1 MWRNRAAPDAEEAA
15 DVDPEAEAAA
25 IGRLRRVVGRAD
37 GRDVAEAAAT
47 AAAPECFA
55 GTDLAGNG
63 FAVLGVALE
72 ASAQVISD
80 AVDDLS
86 FEPGHDPE
94 QLNAAR
100 AALMSARDRLGE
112 ELGWLPEM
120 SPALTAQ
127 VRAGLKAGDVAAV
140 TAARDATIG
149 LARLNLSLALAV
161 AVPGEVERAVR
172 VITDGQAW
180 DSNATLGLLGEA
192 RARAGFRP
200 IDDDLYDAAVRE
212 RAVAVAQALAPLFA
226 ATTSARAAL
235 TKGMQVAASG
245 GGQSAAGGSGA
256 GGGFAAMF
264 LDEVMRC
271 YAAGI
276 DPALEAAAA
285 KIAAAAEALKARPGD
300 QGQAIA
306 LTAGLEIWSSLRRPV
321 QVHEAAR
328 GLDDPAS
335 AAIFESV
342 RDLTVMLSNEHDE
355 YDIALRLARAL
366 IASFALVPFHRAALE
381 QQLPTLIGNVLAKR
395 LRQACAR
402 ALASHASFAR
412 EVVADG
418 LERTTGL
425 AGAVAAAFA
434 DASET
439 RSEDRGAFFLIVRG
453 LAVDLCNE
461 HRERRAA
468 LAIMQWL
475 LLLDPPMDVRDK
487 LTADVQQLGGEA
499 PVPAYHPAPARRPA
513 GDGSQNDSSATPTGA
528 PAPGSFGRANRG
540 ESAPSTPQGGGS
552 SAAWVPP
559 PPEMP
564 PPWTPTPG
572 RRRPRGRG
580 TISVVLMLCAMVS
593 FCSRGRHRASVA
605 PLPASSSSG
614 GGSSE
619 ASRYGSASST
629 YSSSRESAIEARIR
643 EYNAR
648 LESEGSVRPNR
659 IVPGRPMS
667 DARPMD
673 PTPAVDRP
681 RYSED
686 DQ

>member
-1 MWRNRAAPDAEEAA
+1 MWRNRATPAVDEEIEPDAEL
-15 DVDPEAEAAA
+15 EAAA

-37 GRDVAEAAAT
+37 GRDIPEAGPV

-55 GTDLAGNG
+55 GSDLAGNA
-63 FAVLGVALE
+63 FAVLGVGLDARAE
-72 ASAQVISD
+72 AISD

-86 FEPGHDPE
+86 FEEGHDPDA
-94 QLNAAR
+94 LNAAR
-100 AALMSARDRLGE
+100 ATLMSARDRLGE

-120 SPALTAQ
+120 SPALLAQ

-161 AVPGEVERAVR
+161 AVPGEIERASR
-172 VITDGQAW
+172 VISDGQAW
-180 DSNATLGLLGEA
+180 DSNATLGLIGEA
-192 RARAGFRP
+192 RERAGFRP
-200 IDDDLYDAAVRE
+200 IDDDIYDRAVQE
-212 RAVAVAQALAPLFA
+212 RAVTVAQALAPLFA

-235 TKGMQVAASG
+235 TKKMQ
-245 GGQSAAGGSGA
+245 AAGPSA
-256 GGGFAAMF
+256 GGFGAMF

-276 DPALEAAAA
+276 DPALEAAAT
-285 KIAAAAEALKARPGD
+285 KIKAAAAALKERPGD

-306 LTAGLEIWSSLRRPV
+306 LTAALEVWSSLRRPV

-342 RDLTVMLSNEHDE
+342 RSLTVTLSNEHDE

-402 ALASHASFAR
+402 ALTAHASFAR
-412 EVVADG
+412 EVMAG
-418 LERTTGL
+418 GMERTGGM
-425 AGAVAAAFA
+425 AGQVAAAFA

-439 RSEDRGAFFLIVRG
+439 RREDRGAFFLIVRE
-453 LAVDLCNE
+453 LAVDLCNQ

-468 LAIMQWL
+468 LAILQWL
-475 LLLDPPMDVRDK
+475 LLLDPPMEAREK
-487 LTADVQQLGGEA
+487 LTADVQQLGGDA
-499 PVPAYHPAPARRPA
+499 PVPAYSRPSPRQPA
-513 GDGSQNDSSATPTGA
+513 GDSDA
-528 PAPGSFGRANRG
+528 PAAGSFGRASRG
-540 ESAPSTPQGGGS
+540 GAAAAPQRERS
-552 SAAWVPP
+552 SADWVPP
-559 PPEMP
+559 PPGMP
-564 PPWTPTPG
+564 PPWTPSPT
-572 RRRPRGRG
+572 RRPRGRSTLG
-580 TISVVLMLCAMVS
+580 TMLLVLCMLVGFCA
-593 FCSRGRHRASVA
+593 RIGGRHRDYATSSPSGA
-605 PLPASSSSG
+605 PSSDASSG
-614 GGSSE
+614 
-619 ASRYGSASST
+619 
-629 YSSSRESAIEARIR
+629 YSSSRESAAAARIR
-643 EYNAR
+643 EYNAQVRDYNAR
-648 LESEGSVRPNR
+648 LENGVYGNPNR

-673 PTPAVDRP
+673 PTPPGDRP
-681 RYSED
+681 GYARD
-686 DQ
+686 DE

>member
-1 MWRNRAAPDAEEAA
+1 MWRNRATQDVEEATAPDL
-15 DVDPEAEAAA
+15 EAAA

-37 GRDVAEAAAT
+37 GRDVPEVGPQ
-47 AAAPECFA
+47 AAAPDCFA
-55 GTDLAGNG
+55 GSGLTGNA
-63 FAVLGVALE
+63 FAVLGVGLD
-72 ASAQVISD
+72 ASAQAISD

-86 FEPGHDPE
+86 FEPGHDPDA
-94 QLNAAR
+94 LNAAR

-120 SPALTAQ
+120 SPALLAQ

-149 LARLNLSLALAV
+149 LARLNLGLALAV
-161 AVPGEVERAVR
+161 AVPREVERAVR

-200 IDDDLYDAAVRE
+200 IDDDLYDGAVRE
-212 RAVAVAQALAPLFA
+212 RAVARALAPLFA

-235 TKGMQVAASG
+235 TKAM
-245 GGQSAAGGSGA
+245 QSAAAGSANAA
-256 GGGFAAMF
+256 GGFGAMF

-285 KIAAAAEALKARPGD
+285 KIAAAAAALKERPGD

-342 RDLTVMLSNEHDE
+342 RSLTVTLSNEHDE

-395 LRQACAR
+395 LRHACAR
-402 ALASHASFAR
+402 ALAAHASFAR
-412 EVVADG
+412 EVVAGG
-418 LERTTGL
+418 LERTGGM
-425 AGAVAAAFA
+425 AGAVAVSFAELAEAWTEERAAAFV
-434 DASET
+434 
-439 RSEDRGAFFLIVRG
+439 IVRA
-453 LAVDLCNE
+453 LAIDLCND
-461 HRERRAA
+461 HRERQAA

-475 LLLDPPMDVRDK
+475 LLLDPPVEVRQK
-487 LTADVQQLGGEA
+487 LTADVEQLGGQA
-499 PVPAYHPAPARRPA
+499 PVPAYRRPSPRQPA
-513 GDGSQNDSSATPTGA
+513 GDGDASQNDSSATPTGA
-528 PAPGSFGRANRG
+528 AGSFGRANRG
-540 ESAPSTPQGGGS
+540 GGAPAAPQGGGS
-552 SAAWVPP
+552 SSAWVPP

-564 PPWTPTPG
+564 PPWQPTPA
-572 RRRPRGRG
+572 RRGPRGRG
-580 TISVVLMLCAMVS
+580 TISMVLMLCAMVS
-593 FCSRGRHRASVA
+593 FCSRGRHSSSVSS
-605 PLPASSSSG
+605 LPPSASSPSD
-614 GGSSE
+614 

-629 YSSSRESAIEARIR
+629 YPSAREAAIEARIR

-648 LESEGSVRPNR
+648 LEGEGGARPNR

-681 RYSED
+681 GYAGD

>member
-1 MWRNRAAPDAEEAA
+1 MWRNRAAQDAEDATET
-15 DVDPEAEAAA
+15 DPEAEAAA

-37 GRDVAEAAAT
+37 GRDAPVAAAA

-55 GTDLAGNG
+55 RGGLTGNA
-63 FAVLGVALE
+63 FAVLGVAPD
-72 ASAQVISD
+72 ASAQAISD

-161 AVPGEVERAVR
+161 AVPGEVERATR
-172 VITDGQAW
+172 VISDGQAW

-235 TKGMQVAASG
+235 TKAM
-245 GGQSAAGGSGA
+245 QSAAGGSAGA

-285 KIAAAAEALKARPGD
+285 KIGAAAEALKARPGD

-335 AAIFESV
+335 ASIFESV
-342 RDLTVMLSNEHDE
+342 RSLTVMLSNEHDE

-402 ALASHASFAR
+402 ALASHAAFAR
-412 EVVADG
+412 EVVAGG
-418 LERTTGL
+418 LERTTGM

-513 GDGSQNDSSATPTGA
+513 GDGEA

-540 ESAPSTPQGGGS
+540 GSAPSTPQGGGS

-564 PPWTPTPG
+564 PPWQPTPG
-572 RRRPRGRG
+572 RRSGGRGRG

-605 PLPASSSSG
+605 PLPVSSSSG
-614 GGSSE
+614 SGSSE
-619 ASRYGSASST
+619 ASRYGSASSS

-681 RYSED
+681 GYAGD